1 MKEIPL
7 TQGKVALI
15 DDEDF
20 ELVSQYT
27 WCAHKGRISYYALT
41 NIRINKRNVTL
52 PMHRLILGLKY
63 GDPRQVDH
71 QNHDTLNNQKHNIR
85 ICNHSQ
91 NQANRIAQKNGT
103 SKFKGVYWYK
113 RTKRW
118 MARIWISGSTRFL
131 GYFINEHDAALAYD
145 VAAKKYFGEFA
156 YLNFN

>member
-1 MKEIPL
+1 MIEIPL

-27 WCAHKGRISYYALT
+27 WCAKKGRISYYAYT
-41 NIRINKRNVTL
+41 NIRINKKNISL

-63 GDPRQVDH
+63 GDPQQVDH
-71 QNHDTLNNQKHNIR
+71 HNHDTLNNRKYNIR

-91 NQANRIAQKNGT
+91 NQANRIAQKTGT

-113 RTKRW
+113 RTKKW
-118 MARIWISGSTRFL
+118 MARIWVSGIHIFL
-131 GYFINEHDAALAYD
+131 GYHITENDAALAYD
-145 VAAKKYFGEFA
+145 KAAKKYFGEFA
-156 YLNFN
+156 HLNF